1 QIKPQAEGEQAN
13 SRAVTKAKQSDT
25 VGESDSGDS
34 DEEYLASGSE
44 AEELPDVDEEGDM
57 EEVEL
62 HVPEVYYNTLV
73 RELVNTAV
81 IHKSQSQNEK
91 ETITIKEQEL
101 AFAREVDETSQ
112 GHANNTQA
120 SYKSTYRPY
129 KDFCDKYYAIKG
141 TQRYEVSAVKAARF
155 LKEAFFNISTAKY
168 IPTHIVKETKVFMPR
183 KVIEGFGIP
192 ISGEGVKGIFDF
204 AFCK

>member
-1 QIKPQAEGEQAN
+1 MDDSTFTPTIDVNANAITNTKANKNTKRASAEGEQAN

-34 DEEYLASGSE
+34 DEGYLASGSE
-44 AEELPDVDEEGDM
+44 AEELPDVDEEEDM

-62 HVPEVYYNTLV
+62 HE
-73 RELVNTAV
+73 
-81 IHKSQSQNEK
+81 
-91 ETITIKEQEL
+91 
-101 AFAREVDETSQ
+101 
-112 GHANNTQA
+112 
-120 SYKSTYRPY
+120 
-129 KDFCDKYYAIKG
+129 FCDKYYAIKG

-155 LKEAFFNISTAKY
+155 LKEAFFNISTTKY

-192 ISGEGVKGIFDF
+192 ISGE
-204 AFCK
+204 